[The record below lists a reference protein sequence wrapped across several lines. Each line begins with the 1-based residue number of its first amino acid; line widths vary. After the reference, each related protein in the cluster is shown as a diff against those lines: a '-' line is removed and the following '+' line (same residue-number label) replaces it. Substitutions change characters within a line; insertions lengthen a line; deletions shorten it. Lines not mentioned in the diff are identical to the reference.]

1 MNVPLNI
8 LIVISDPIDEELE
21 SLSFIEEW
29 QSIARAFAHQPISVT
44 LTRLFP
50 STVVNLF
57 HTLHTYHRK
66 FDILHFIGHGNID
79 GICLENEVGGEAFI
93 DAKELAQAVQE
104 SYIPLV
110 VLNVCESENPASLL
124 SAVGVQTVIG
134 MIESIYDDHAAIF
147 ARELYSVLAAGQS
160 VERSMERAREVLNQI
175 GGDDQIPTVFG
186 DTSLSFS
193 KDLSPVTKAKTIIQK
208 MPNNNLLYSG
218 SFLGRYRDLR
228 IGMQFIA
235 DPGCCVI
242 QITGIGGVGK
252 TALCSQLGQ
261 RSAWRFFGGILWLKG
276 DELTSSLEELIV
288 SGARLVLKME
298 DPQNE
303 AARDI
308 TDLNDVYT
316 LMNSRPVLVIIDD
329 VERLPQNIIKDIN
342 LFLTRLNPLVGSKV
356 IICSRGPIV
365 DLETHSNVGLI
376 QLDNLDLDSAVQFA
390 QIQAHLQNNVEIEL
404 LSEDRLKQLLKRID
418 CNPKMIQLMLGF
430 TKAVGFDEC
439 QIAIE
444 ELSGPIPEMLNE
456 LIGHIVDSLGQT
468 DTELLQFLT
477 LFATPFTTEDIRS
490 ALSISSFQKS
500 LIQLCESN
508 LVNFDPFSAK
518 YYVHN
523 LVKDFASSNFPTE
536 ATYLDSYAMYVLK
549 RLQYLLSLPVQEI
562 SDEISSDMDRFLLE
576 AKAAVKRLQDS
587 GNNKALEI
595 VIQIA
600 GAVRDYLHFQRQ
612 DWKSI
617 AYFERSAQS
626 ACKGLN
632 NVTDLGSILTSFAAT
647 EAQLGNLDKGLELC
661 QEGIKHLT
669 EWGNPSAL
677 STGYGALG
685 FILRKSGNFSEAE
698 DAYLAAR
705 HQAQIAHS
713 SVLEIRH
720 LGNLGSIYRHQ
731 RDFTKARVKY
741 EEALALARSAND
753 LSAIAIQLDLLGLL
767 ARIQQPDEALRL
779 HQEAYNIKISIGDRY
794 TLGITR
800 NHLVSTLKLLNR
812 AKEALAYF
820 DDLSDEAE
828 NDSGSLNNWYAWLQ
842 RARLYRS
849 IQDADTAL
857 TYYAKAMNIA
867 QNYNFSRGISICE
880 RGIALSY
887 QLKGDIKTAHAHIQQ
902 AVKHSNPDDAFL
914 PTLLEE
920 AGNIKKIL

>member
-1 MNVPLNI
+1 MPLNI

-50 STVVNLF
+50 STVDNLF
-57 HTLHTYHRK
+57 HTLHTHHHK

-134 MIESIYDDHAAIF
+134 MIKSIYDDHAAMF
-147 ARELYSVLAAGQS
+147 ARELYSALAAGQS

-186 DTSLSFS
+186 DTALSFS
-193 KDLSPVTKAKTIIQK
+193 KDLSPVTKVKTIIQN

-218 SFLGRYRDLR
+218 SFLGRHGELR
-228 IGMQFIA
+228 VGMQFIA

-252 TALCSQLGQ
+252 TALCSQLAQ
-261 RSAWRFFGGILWLKG
+261 RSAWRFFGGVLWLKG

-288 SGARLVLKME
+288 SGVRLVLKME
-298 DPQNE
+298 DPRNE

-308 TDLNDVYT
+308 TDLNDVYA
-316 LMNSRPVLVIIDD
+316 LVNSRPVLVIIDD
-329 VERLPQNIIKDIN
+329 VERLPQRIIPDIN

-356 IICSRGPIV
+356 IICSQVPIV

-376 QLDNLDLDSAVQFA
+376 QLQNLDLDSAVQFT
-390 QIQAHLQNNVEIEL
+390 QIQARLQNNLEIEL
-404 LSEDRLKQLLKRID
+404 LSENGLRQLLKRID

-430 TKAVGFDEC
+430 IKAIGIDEC
-439 QIAIE
+439 KLAIE
-444 ELSGPIPEMLNE
+444 ELSGPVPQMLNT
-456 LIGHIVDSLGQT
+456 LIGRIVNSLNQT
-468 DTELLQFLT
+468 DTRLLQLLT
-477 LFATPFTTEDIRS
+477 LFATSFTTEDIRG
-490 ALSISSFQKS
+490 IFPIPSFQQS
-500 LIQLCESN
+500 LIKLCERN
-508 LVNFDPFSAK
+508 MVNFDPFSAK
-518 YYVHN
+518 YHIHN
-523 LVKDFASSNFPTE
+523 LVKDFVSVNLPME
-536 ATYLDSYAMYVLK
+536 ATDLNSHAMYVLE
-549 RLQYLLSLPVQEI
+549 RLQYLLLLSVQEV
-562 SDEISSDMDRFLLE
+562 SDELSGNVDRFLAE
-576 AKAAVKRLQDS
+576 ARAAVKRLQDS
-587 GNNKALEI
+587 GDKKALETI
-595 VIQIA
+595 IQIA
-600 GAVRDYLHFQRQ
+600 GTVRDYLHFQRQ

-617 AYFERSAQS
+617 AYFERCAQN
-626 ACKGLN
+626 ACNDLN
-632 NVTDLGSILTSFAAT
+632 NVTDLGAVLTSLAAA
-647 EAQLGNLDKGLELC
+647 EVQLGNSDKGLEIC
-661 QEGIKHLT
+661 REGIKYLT
-669 EWGNPSAL
+669 ELGNPSAL

-685 FILRKSGNFSEAE
+685 FILRKSGNLLEAE
-698 DAYLAAR
+698 TAYVTAR
-705 HQAQIAHS
+705 HHAQVAHS
-713 SVLEIRH
+713 DPLEIRH
-720 LGNLGSIYRHQ
+720 LSNLGNIYRQQ
-731 RDFTKARVKY
+731 RDLTKARVKY

-767 ARIQQPDEALRL
+767 VREKQPDEALQL

-794 TLGITR
+794 TLAITR
-800 NHLVSTLKLLNR
+800 NHLVATLKLLNR

-820 DDLSDEAE
+820 DNLSDETE
-828 NDSGSLNNWYAWLQ
+828 NDPGSLNDWYDWLQ

-867 QNYNFSRGISICE
+867 QNYNFRRGISICE

-887 QLKGDIKTAHAHIQQ
+887 QLKGDIKTANAHIQQ
-902 AVKHSNPDDAFL
+902 AVKYSNPEDAFL

-920 AGNIKKIL
+920 AEKIKEML